1 MPRVGLDRDT
11 VTALALDVVDA
22 GGPDGF
28 RALTLAAVATRAGV
42 AVPSLYKHV
51 DGLPGLRREVALR
64 CLAELDGVLADAS
77 AAGAPTHGA
86 PAGDTGGHSAAR
98 ERLRAVAHA
107 LRSWAHA
114 RPGRY
119 QAVQEDW
126 RDHPDADVLQAAA
139 SRVLDRL
146 AVLVTALG
154 VPTDR
159 HVDALRA
166 VRAAVHGFVA
176 LELAG
181 GFGLADDVDVSFGYL
196 VDGLL
201 AGLEAAAGRGAA
213 TR

>member
-1 MPRVGLDRDT
+1 MPRAGLDRAA

-28 RALTLAAVATRAGV
+28 RTLTLAGVAARAGV

-64 CLAELDGVLADAS
+64 CVTELDEVV
-77 AAGAPTHGA
+77 AAAVP
-86 PAGDTGGHSAAR
+86 PDGDAR
-98 ERLRAVAHA
+98 ERLRAVVHA
-107 LRSWAHA
+107 LRAWAHA

-126 RDHPDADVLQAAA
+126 RGHPDADALRVAATA
-139 SRVLDRL
+139 VVDRL
-146 AVLVTALG
+146 AALVADVG
-154 VPTDR
+154 VPPRR
-159 HVDALRA
+159 HVDAVRA

-181 GFGLADDVDVSFGYL
+181 GFGMADDVDVSFAYL
-196 VDGLL
+196 VDGLVGGL
-201 AGLEAAAGRGAA
+201 ATTADAPAGA
-213 TR
+213 